1 MSMKRWFFALMLLCQ
16 PALAAEDALP
26 DRRVPGGVAAVDSGI
41 PAAQEAPQG
50 WFRGRRVLVLAA
62 GEPATWH
69 ALAGLPL
76 ALQPG
81 THHLEF
87 IAASGKSRHAI
98 EVRSHDYPE
107 QRITIKNKRHVNPA
121 PLDLERIG
129 RERKLMDSAFRAFR
143 ETASPHW
150 RFVLPVEG
158 PRSSAFG
165 LRRFF
170 NDQPRKP
177 HSGLDVAAPAGT
189 PVRAPGAGLVTR
201 TGNYFF
207 NGNTVLIDH
216 GQGLVTMYC
225 HLQEIRVTEGE
236 EVAPGDLI
244 GLVGATGRA
253 TGPHLH
259 WSVSLNDVRVDP
271 DLFLVQQER

>member
-1 MSMKRWFFALMLLCQ
+1 MRTWILFLLLAWQ
-16 PALAAEDALP
+16 QSALAAETLP
-26 DRRVPGGVAAVDSGI
+26 DRRVPGGIAAVDSGL
-41 PAAQEAPQG
+41 PGAESRPQA
-50 WFRGRRVLVLAA
+50 WFRGRRVLVLPA
-62 GEPATWH
+62 GEPPTWH

-76 ALQPG
+76 ALEPG

-87 IAASGKSRHAI
+87 IATAGKTRHPI
-98 EVRSHDYPE
+98 VVGTHDYPE
-107 QRITIKNKRHVNPA
+107 QRITISNQRQVNPA

-129 RERKLMDSAFRAFR
+129 RERKLMDSAFRAWR
-143 ETASPHW
+143 DTGTPQW

-170 NDQPRKP
+170 NDQPRSP
-177 HSGLDVAAPAGT
+177 HSGLDLAAPAGT
-189 PVRAPGAGLVTR
+189 PVHAPAGGVVSR

-207 NGNTVLIDH
+207 NGKTVLIDH

-225 HLQEIRVTEGE
+225 HLQEIAVTEGQLLE
-236 EVAPGDLI
+236 RGDTI
-244 GLVGATGRA
+244 GKVGATGRA

-271 DLFLVQQER
+271 DLFLESAGGR

>member
-1 MSMKRWFFALMLLCQ
+1 MKTVLFFLLALIWQSPAIAAQ
-16 PALAAEDALP
+16 PLP
-26 DRRVPGGVAAVDSGI
+26 DQRVPGGVAAVDSGL
-41 PAAQEAPQG
+41 PATTMRPQA
-50 WFRGRRVLVLAA
+50 WFRGKRVLVIAS
-62 GEPATWH
+62 GEPATWQ

-76 ALQPG
+76 GLQPG

-87 IAASGKSRHAI
+87 IGGNGKQRHAI
-98 EVRSHDYPE
+98 EVKPHAYPE
-107 QRITIKNKRHVNPA
+107 QRITIKNKRQVNPN

-129 RERKLMDSAFRAFR
+129 RERKLMDSAFRG
-143 ETASPHW
+143 W
-150 RFVLPVEG
+150 RDTDAPQWQFVLPVEG

-189 PVRAPGAGLVTR
+189 PIQAPGAGVVVR
-201 TGNYFF
+201 TGEYFF
-207 NGNTVLIDH
+207 NGNTVMIDH

-225 HLQEIRVTEGE
+225 HLQEIQVAEGQPVT
-236 EVAPGDLI
+236 VGDII
-244 GLVGATGRA
+244 GQVGATGRA

-271 DLFLVQQER
+271 DLFLVPQQPQ